1 VTSVGVRLLGTVCM
15 ASILAACGGGGGGAS
30 SALPAP
36 GPATPSA
43 NGANGPSVNAV
54 QLVASNLAGQQRAD
68 GAILYTSTMV
78 EPYYANIAAMG
89 ALHSGVDFTNVQHWM
104 QWYIAHSN
112 AGNQWSIP
120 GAITDYNVASNG
132 SLSSTGSADS
142 VDSYAATFISLAAA
156 AWRGGNEQL
165 QNYVAGSRGNIELI
179 ASAMDAVTD
188 ADGLTW
194 ATPTYRLKYV
204 MDNSEVYQ
212 GLLDLAF
219 LRAQVFGDVAG
230 AALAS
235 AHAQQV
241 QAAITA
247 ELWDPTRNQFAVA
260 LDNEGM
266 LTWPQ
271 AGNWYDATTQLWPI
285 LHGAISP
292 TSQPAQTA
300 YSKFSSAFPG
310 WPILQKPDPFPWV
323 SVAFVALQM
332 NDVSRAT
339 TYANTVQQTYAP
351 GFAYP
356 WYCAESGWYLRLL
369 LGLTAPATVASL

>member
-1 VTSVGVRLLGTVCM
+1 MKMSSVGVRLLVVAGT
-15 ASILAACGGGGGGAS
+15 AAAILAACGGGGSGVP
-30 SALPAP
+30 SALPVT
-36 GPATPSA
+36 GATIVPTNVPST
-43 NGANGPSVNAV
+43 NEV
-54 QLVASNLAGQQRAD
+54 QTVASNLAGQQRSD
-68 GAILYTSTMV
+68 GAILYTSTMI

-120 GAITDYNVASNG
+120 GAITDYNVAANG
-132 SLSSTGSADS
+132 SLSSTGGADS
-142 VDSYAATFISLAAA
+142 VDAYAATFISLAAA
-156 AWRGGNEQL
+156 AYRDGNPQL
-165 QNYVAGSRGNIELI
+165 QNYVAGSRSNIELV
-179 ASAMDAVTD
+179 ASAIDAVTD
-188 ADGLTW
+188 TDGLSW

-212 GLLDLAF
+212 GLLDLSF
-219 LRAQVFGDVAG
+219 LRAHAFGDVAG
-230 AALAS
+230 AAS
-235 AHAQQV
+235 AWSQAQQV
-241 QAAITA
+241 QAAINA
-247 ELWDPTRNQFAVA
+247 ELWNPTRNQFAVA
-260 LDNEGM
+260 LDDQGV

-285 LHGAISP
+285 LHGVISQ

-300 YSKFSSAFPG
+300 YNQFNSAFPG
-310 WPILQKPDPFPWV
+310 WPMLKKPDPFPWV
-323 SVAFVALQM
+323 SIAFVALQM

-339 TYANTVQQTYAP
+339 TYSKTVQRAYSP

-369 LGLTAPATVASL
+369 TGLTVPGTIASL

>member
-1 VTSVGVRLLGTVCM
+1 MNSVAARLLVVVSTAAV
-15 ASILAACGGGGGGAS
+15 LAACGGGGGGAS

-36 GPATPSA
+36 GATMAATNVPR
-43 NGANGPSVNAV
+43 VNEV
-54 QLVASNLAGQQRAD
+54 QTVASNLAGQQRSD
-68 GAILYTSTMV
+68 GAILYTSTMI

-89 ALHSGVDFTNVQHWM
+89 ALHSGVDFANVQHWM
-104 QWYIAHSN
+104 QWYTAHSY

-156 AWRGGNEQL
+156 AWRDGNAQL
-165 QNYVAGSRGNIELI
+165 QNYVAGSRSSIELI
-179 ASAMDAVTD
+179 ASAIDAVTD
-188 ADGLTW
+188 TDGLTW

-219 LRAQVFGDVAG
+219 LRSQVFGDIAG

-241 QAAITA
+241 QAAINA
-247 ELWDPTRNQFAVA
+247 KLWDPTRNQFAVA
-260 LDNEGM
+260 VDNQGM

-285 LHGAISP
+285 LHGVVAP
-292 TSQPAQTA
+292 TSQPAQMS
-300 YSKFSSAFPG
+300 YSQFSNAFPG
-310 WPILQKPDPFPWV
+310 WPALQKPDPFPWV
-323 SVAFVALQM
+323 SVAYVALQM

-339 TYANTVQQTYAP
+339 TYANAVQQTYAP

-369 LGLTAPATVASL
+369 IGLTAPATVASL